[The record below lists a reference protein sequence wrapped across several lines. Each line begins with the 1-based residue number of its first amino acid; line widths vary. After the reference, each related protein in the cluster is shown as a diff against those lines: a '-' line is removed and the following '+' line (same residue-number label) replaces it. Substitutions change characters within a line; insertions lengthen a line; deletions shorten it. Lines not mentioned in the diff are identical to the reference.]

1 MPPALGSKSSRAQ
14 EHATLLSRL
23 RNALDTCQTCRI
35 GVRNA
40 GRNEDDGAGFLAML
54 AADPEV
60 AAHLSRAELE
70 ALADPQYY
78 LTYVD
83 TAFARLGLL

>member
-1 MPPALGSKSSRAQ
+1 L
-14 EHATLLSRL
+14 TLD
-23 RNALDTCQTCRI
+23 NI
-35 GVRNA
+35 GV

-60 AAHLSRAELE
+60 AAPLSRAELE